1 MPPSAA
7 KVDHDQKMK
16 IAPNFSPQ
24 LSSVARTAKSG
35 KLSHGASIF
44 SQSMVPKLS
53 TSSSWWKYDYMA
65 ILFVLLPYFVSIF
78 FSYKSPIDW
87 PTTVSDLL
95 LVVEVAWTVKF
106 LMAWPSSWTN
116 QLIQSKR
123 NLINYVNSIELSD
136 GAPQPEYN
144 LNYEVIISNLQAAQ
158 QLHRSQKYG
167 FAAEFGGV
175 LVSSFLFKWIRCHLS
190 ANHGG
195 VSEVNICMF
204 LLWGTF
210 KTCVHYAALISSE
223 SAFDS
228 EVITTAEYVTEV
240 NLAFVSK
247 MLSEKN
253 TARRDSMDA
262 KGKRDPGDV
271 SKMVADPHDS
281 QVPHILKEV
290 SVSFMPFPLSLP
302 KKLSV
307 CYPRASKVLALPV
320 IHEMAEHDLF
330 VPSALPSPTPRSS
343 RQRSRTDNYYPD
355 YPSAQKLPPDCAPQP
370 YSGIPLPSSL
380 VVSSPDEW
388 SQDIAS
394 PGGFFKHSMAKLCE
408 YMNDPEN
415 TKSIKLFE
423 SLHQRTHESR
433 IKMIDSVW
441 NLWEYAT
448 NFDTHAGILGLMYYL
463 LFRPIAACV
472 TIFYI
477 MVFLVPFKLTK
488 LAFAIILYLPRM
500 YLRIF
505 VLAPLYLVVKYVLER
520 SKLKEGSR
528 EIRELHAENGIRRFI
543 RSICIALLAI
553 LSRDRTAMQA
563 D

>member
-1 MPPSAA
+1 MKYPP
-7 KVDHDQKMK
+7 
-16 IAPNFSPQ
+16 NYSPQ
-24 LSSVARTAKSG
+24 LSPVPRTAKSG
-35 KLSHGASIF
+35 KLSRGASIF

-53 TSSSWWKYDYMA
+53 TASSWWKYDYLA
-65 ILFVLLPYFVSIF
+65 ILFVLLPYFVSIV

-95 LVVEVAWTVKF
+95 LAVEVAWTVKF
-106 LMAWPSSWTN
+106 LMAWPSSWTD

-123 NLINYVNSIELSD
+123 NLINYVNSIELGD
-136 GAPQPEYN
+136 GAPLPEYN

-158 QLHRSQKYG
+158 HLHRWRKYG
-167 FAAEFGGV
+167 FAAEFCGV
-175 LVSSFLFKWIRCHLS
+175 LVSGLLFKWIRSHLS

-210 KTCVHYAALISSE
+210 KTCVHYTALIQSE

-228 EVITTAEYVTEV
+228 EVIASADYVTEV

-253 TARRDSMDA
+253 TARRGSMDA
-262 KGKRDPGDV
+262 KSKRNPGDV
-271 SKMVADPHDS
+271 SNVVGDPHQS
-281 QVPHILKEV
+281 QVPHILNEV
-290 SVSFMPFPLSLP
+290 SVSIMPFPLSLP
-302 KKLSV
+302 KKLAV

-330 VPSALPSPTPRSS
+330 SPSPLPSPSARSS
-343 RQRSRTDNYYPD
+343 RQRSRIDNYYHN
-355 YPSAQKLPPDCAPQP
+355 YPNSQKLPPDLAPQP

-380 VVSSPDEW
+380 VVSSPEEW
-388 SQDIAS
+388 SPDVSS

-423 SLHQRTHESR
+423 SLHQRTHDSR
-433 IKMIDSVW
+433 IKMVDSVW

-448 NFDTHAGILGLMYYL
+448 NFDAHTGISNLMYKL

-472 TIFYI
+472 TVFYT
-477 MVFLVPFKLTK
+477 MVFLVPFNLAK
-488 LAFAIILYLPRM
+488 LAFAIVLFVPRM

-505 VLAPLYLVVKYVLER
+505 VLTPIYLVVKYVHEK
-520 SKLKEGSR
+520 SKLKDDSR
-528 EIRELHAENGIRRFI
+528 EIREDHAGNSIPGLS